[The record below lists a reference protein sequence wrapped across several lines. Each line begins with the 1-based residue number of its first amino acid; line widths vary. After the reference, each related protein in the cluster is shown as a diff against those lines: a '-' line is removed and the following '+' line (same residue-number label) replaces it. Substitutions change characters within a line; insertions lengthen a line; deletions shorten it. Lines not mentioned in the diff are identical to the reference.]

1 MGSLR
6 IRGLKPPS
14 GRGSYAKDM
23 FFNLY
28 QRNSSLKLHVVEETA
43 VSLKRFIY
51 LNVHEGSIIYTDD
64 YSPYRLLEAE
74 G

>member
-1 MGSLR
+1 
-6 IRGLKPPS
+6 
-14 GRGSYAKDM
+14 M
-23 FFNLY
+23 FLNLY
-28 QRNSSLKLHVVEETA
+28 QRNSSLELHVVEETA

-51 LNVHEGSIIYTDD
+51 LNVYEGSIIYTDD